1 MREEK
6 IWGEKGSIVLGKKK
20 VFRLGLMKESSD
32 EGVQRGFLL
41 ESLGYGAYS
50 YTVSVNVIDLCV
62 SILSAFFLN

>member
-41 ESLGYGAYS
+41 ESLGYGA
-50 YTVSVNVIDLCV
+50 
-62 SILSAFFLN
+62 